1 MGIFRYSTTTQQALR
16 THSQKLI
23 FDASKRH
30 GPNPTAMDNK
40 NAFDDRWIKFI
51 GIPALGLFIPNLS
64 GLITNRLYDYP
75 ELLGSYAFFT
85 LVSFLVWQGNVWLMH
100 FIRKRYT
107 WSFQQYHK
115 IVISLFLVNIVYSGA
130 ISATL
135 LSVWRSYSKEN
146 IVHQS
151 PVVSATLI
159 IIIAACFITNIYEII
174 FLNREREDSRS
185 RVEQLNIAKA
195 QAELEALKNQ
205 IDPHFIFNSLNTLSF
220 LITRDPQSARLYND
234 TLAKVYRYILSNKEK
249 DLVLLKEEVEFISNY
264 FYLLKIRF
272 GDAISMVIEI
282 TDLSSEDFL
291 IPPISMQALVENAI
305 KHNEFNEKTPLTIQV
320 SVSSS
325 YAIVKNVINLRTYT
339 VPSSRIGLGNLDNR
353 YKLITKRNIIIENNF
368 KTFTVKLPIIKF

>member
-1 MGIFRYSTTTQQALR
+1 
-16 THSQKLI
+16 
-23 FDASKRH
+23 
-30 GPNPTAMDNK
+30 MDNK

-51 GIPALGLFIPNLS
+51 GIPALGFFIPNLS
-64 GLITNRLYDYP
+64 GLITNRLYDYS

-100 FIRKRYT
+100 VIRQRYT
-107 WSFQQYHK
+107 WSFRQYHK

-130 ISATL
+130 ISAAL
-135 LSVWRSYSKEN
+135 LSVWRSYSKES
-146 IVHQS
+146 IAHQS
-151 PVVSATLI
+151 PIVSATLI
-159 IIIAACFITNIYEII
+159 IIISACFITNIYEII

>member
-1 MGIFRYSTTTQQALR
+1 
-16 THSQKLI
+16 
-23 FDASKRH
+23 
-30 GPNPTAMDNK
+30 MDYK
-40 NAFDDRWIKFI
+40 NAFDDRMIKLI
-51 GIPALGLFIPNLS
+51 GIPALGLFIPNIS
-64 GLITNRLYDYP
+64 GLITNRLYSYA

-85 LVSFLVWQGNVWLMH
+85 LVSFLVWQGNVWLMN
-100 FIRKRYT
+100 FIRRKYT
-107 WSFQQYHK
+107 WSFQQYYK
-115 IVISLFLVNIVYSGA
+115 IIISLFLVNIVYSGA
-130 ISATL
+130 LSAL
-135 LSVWRSYSKEN
+135 LLHTWKLYSRET
-146 IVHQS
+146 S
-151 PVVSATLI
+151 GGGPVFSATLI

-220 LITRDPQSARLYND
+220 LITRDPQNARLYND

-272 GDAISMVIEI
+272 GEAISMIIEI
-282 TDLSSEDFL
+282 TDLSSEDYL

-305 KHNEFNEKTPLTIQV
+305 KHNEFNDKTPLVISV
-320 SVSSS
+320 SVSSN
-325 YAIVKNVINLRTYT
+325 YAIVKNIINLRNYAAPT
-339 VPSSRIGLGNLDNR
+339 SRIGLGNLDNR

>member
-1 MGIFRYSTTTQQALR
+1 
-16 THSQKLI
+16 
-23 FDASKRH
+23 
-30 GPNPTAMDNK
+30 MDNK
-40 NAFDDRWIKFI
+40 NVFNDRLVKLI
-51 GIPALGLFIPNLS
+51 GIPLLGLFIPNIS
-64 GLITNRLYDYP
+64 GLITNRLYSYP
-75 ELLGSYAFFT
+75 ELLANYAWFT
-85 LVSFLVWQGNVWLMH
+85 LLSFIVWQGNVWLMH
-100 FIRKRYT
+100 FIRKKYI

-115 IVISLFLVNIVYSGA
+115 IIISLFFVNIVYSGVV
-130 ISATL
+130 SVLL
-135 LSVWRSYSKEN
+135 LSLWKNYSYEPASKSTSM
-146 IVHQS
+146 IH
-151 PVVSATLI
+151 ATLI

-185 RVEQLNIAKA
+185 TVERLNIAKA

-220 LITRDPQSARLYND
+220 LITRDPQNARLYND

-272 GDAISMVIEI
+272 GEAINMIIEI
-282 TDLSSEDFL
+282 TDLASEDFL

-305 KHNEFNEKTPLTIQV
+305 KHNEFNDKTPLAINV
-320 SVSSS
+320 SISAN
-325 YAIVKNVINLRTYT
+325 YAIVKNVINLRNYAAPT
-339 VPSSRIGLGNLDNR
+339 SRIGLGNLDNR

>member
-1 MGIFRYSTTTQQALR
+1 
-16 THSQKLI
+16 
-23 FDASKRH
+23 
-30 GPNPTAMDNK
+30 MDYK

-75 ELLGSYAFFT
+75 ELLASYAFFT
-85 LVSFLVWQGNVWLMH
+85 LVSYLVWQGNVWLMH
-100 FIRKRYT
+100 FIRRRYT
-107 WSFQQYHK
+107 WSFRQYHK
-115 IVISLFLVNIVYSGA
+115 IIISLFLVNIVYSGA

-135 LSVWRSYSKEN
+135 LRIWRSYSKED
-146 IVHQS
+146 ITHQS
-151 PVVSATLI
+151 PLVSASLI

-305 KHNEFNEKTPLTIQV
+305 KHNEFNEKTPLTINV

-325 YAIVKNVINLRTYT
+325 YAIVKNVINLRNYT
-339 VPSSRIGLGNLDNR
+339 TPTSRIGLGNLDNR